1 MNEHQPQPSTA
12 NMNEKKRGSTV
23 STYATGLAGADGN
36 PTRRDLRLIV
46 LILDVGVTLAA
57 PLFCSLFPSS
67 FFAHARSSFPVL
79 PFFLP

>member
-12 NMNEKKRGSTV
+12 NMNEKKRRSTI
-23 STYATGLAGADGN
+23 STCATGLAGVDGN

-46 LILDVGVTLAA
+46 LILDVGVILAA
-57 PLFCSLFPSS
+57 SLFCSLFPSS

-79 PFFLP
+79 SFFLP